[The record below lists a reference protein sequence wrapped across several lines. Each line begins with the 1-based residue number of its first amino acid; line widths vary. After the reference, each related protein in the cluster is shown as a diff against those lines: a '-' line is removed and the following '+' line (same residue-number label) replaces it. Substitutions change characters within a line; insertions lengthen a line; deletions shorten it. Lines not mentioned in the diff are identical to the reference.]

1 MNCMD
6 FRIVIQAM
14 IKSFGQSPYKR
25 TEDNSN
31 DMFGYYLYN
40 TVNKILQRWIQTW
53 QKKTLNK
60 TGSSNQQSLILPLKG
75 KKKGKKE
82 EEEVRVFQ
90 HRLFTLIL
98 VTSPSRNPAK
108 QGLTLLSRWDMG
120 CCPCGVMT
128 LCWITIFIL
137 KISQKLPK
145 KEKKYRKNKNES
157 ENLIILSLLTGQDA
171 VPSL

>member
-1 MNCMD
+1 
-6 FRIVIQAM
+6 
-14 IKSFGQSPYKR
+14 
-25 TEDNSN
+25 
-31 DMFGYYLYN
+31 MFGYYLYNTMYN

-82 EEEVRVFQ
+82 KQEVTVLQ
-90 HRLFTLIL
+90 HRLFALIL
-98 VTSPSRNPAK
+98 ATSPSRNPGK

-128 LCWITIFIL
+128 LCWIIIFIL
-137 KISQKLPK
+137 KVSQKLPK
-145 KEKKYRKNKNES
+145 KEKNTEKIRMKVRIWLYFLCWPDKMPYHLYNNCLRH
-157 ENLIILSLLTGQDA
+157 G
-171 VPSL
+171 